1 MKNLVTAV
9 EAFDKG
15 KKCLNVIIETPKGSR
30 VKYAYGE
37 ETRLFE
43 VKKALPEGMVFPFN
57 FGFVPSTKAADG
69 DPLDIL
75 ILNEEPLVPG
85 CLIKAR
91 VIAVI
96 KARQT
101 EKGETTRN
109 DRLIGMAIVKQSPTF
124 MEELELSKKTCSE
137 IEHFFISYNE
147 LSGKKFKVLGQDGP
161 RKAIKLVKR
170 AVKEFERE

>member
-1 MKNLVTAV
+1 LQDRGGPIITGMKNLITSV
-9 EAFDKG
+9 EAFDKEN
-15 KKCLNVIIETPKGSR
+15 KCLNVIIETPKGSR

-57 FGFVPSTKAADG
+57 FGFIP
-69 DPLDIL
+69 

-85 CLIKAR
+85 CLVKAR
-91 VIAVI
+91 VVGVI

-124 MEELELSKKTCSE
+124 MEKLELSKKTCSE

-161 RKAIKLVKR
+161 RKAIQLVKR